1 MTVRAPRTG
10 ARRWL
15 LALAVSFI
23 VAGAVAPARA
33 GGPTAIVNH
42 SPVVYPNGGS
52 ALTLNLDQ
60 GPLGARNNAQAVG
73 LVQSAL
79 DLWNGVG
86 TSTLRLTA
94 GTPLPVDYTAA
105 NYGNVFQN
113 ISDGINPVLFDTD
126 GSIVDAILGAGQRDY
141 VLGFAGSSYYTG
153 GPQAGRFIEGRAV
166 INGYLSVPDTT
177 LTIVL
182 AHEFGHFFGLDH
194 AQLDDS
200 QGLAPAN
207 FVLMY
212 PIAHRTSMSLH
223 EDDAAA
229 VTSLYPAPS
238 AAATYGRLT
247 GTFTTAGG
255 TPVLGANLW
264 ARDTVSGKVY
274 SVVSDYLLQNTG
286 YFSLSLPAGNYTLN
300 AESVQASFNGG
311 SGVGPYADTGS
322 DVSFQ
327 APHPIAPVAF
337 GGGGSVIA
345 IAAGCVATATFRLDG
360 TGSVGGNCTGAAM
373 PGTGTVV
380 ANPYGAISVQGGSLN
395 GNTISALQNNAVIQL
410 GATAGAAG
418 SFAQIDFQGLDI
430 GAGRTLSIRAGAL
443 GQTVVL
449 RNTSAAGS
457 VIAGVLQA
465 LGGSGAVA
473 PVLHLHN
480 ASGITVAAGGSV
492 FAPSGLIS
500 DALGAS
506 WTTGAPVVNQGTLD
520 GGASLRV
527 LGARV
532 NGGGAFK
539 GNAVFIGTFG
549 NANNPV
555 NGAHFLANGL
565 QLWPSTG
572 NTVALT
578 LNHYGAAPQV
588 LNVQV
593 NGNASAAMPSAWPG
607 GVTSPTNNRPVL
619 QGGTRPPGTPLPGY
633 GGGSM
638 IVQATGTLSLVGG
651 VSNDFVFPGGVVLK
665 AGGNLDLKGVAV
677 TNGWTTSG
685 QSFQGIFLES
695 PNIVSTGGNLRVLT
709 SNLNWVNFSTM
720 PHAPVRAWTLVA
732 AADGS
737 ASYATADAV
746 APHLNTY
753 SVLTEAA
760 AAGQCYLCL
769 TNMSPVPMY

>member
-1 MTVRAPRTG
+1 M
-10 ARRWL
+10 RRR
-15 LALAVSFI
+15 S
-23 VAGAVAPARA
+23 
-33 GGPTAIVNH
+33 
-42 SPVVYPNGGS
+42 
-52 ALTLNLDQ
+52 
-60 GPLGARNNAQAVG
+60 G
-73 LVQSAL
+73 LVQNAL
-79 DLWNGVG
+79 GLWNGVG

-94 GTPLPVDYTAA
+94 GAPLPVDYTAA
-105 NYGNVFQN
+105 NYGNVFQS

-126 GSIVDAILGAGQRDY
+126 GSIIDSILGAGQRDY

-166 INGYLSVPDTT
+166 INGYLSVSDTT

-223 EDDAAA
+223 EDDAAT
-229 VTSLYPAPS
+229 VTSLYPAAS
-238 AAATYGRLT
+238 AAGTYGRLT

-274 SVVSDYLLQNTG
+274 SVVSDYLLQSTG
-286 YFSLSLPAGNYTLN
+286 YFSLFLPAGNYTLN

-337 GGGGSVIA
+337 GGGEGSVIT

-380 ANPYGAISVQGGSLN
+380 ANPYGAISVQGGTLN

-430 GAGRTLSIRAGAL
+430 GAGRTLTIRGGAP

-449 RNTSAAGS
+449 HNAGTAESA
-457 VIAGVLQA
+457 IAGELLAQ
-465 LGGSGAVA
+465 GGNGAAA
-473 PVLHLHN
+473 PVLYLHN
-480 ASGITVAAGGSV
+480 ASGVTVTAGGGV
-492 FAPSGLIS
+492 TAPSGLIV
-500 DALGAS
+500 DALGAN
-506 WTTGAPVVNQGTLD
+506 WTTGAPLVNQGTLD

-539 GNAVFIGTFG
+539 GNAIFIGTFG

-565 QLWPSTG
+565 QLWPATG

-588 LNVQV
+588 LNVLV
-593 NGNASAAMPSAWPG
+593 NGNASAAMPSAWPA
-607 GVTSPTNNRPVL
+607 GVTSPANNRPVL
-619 QGGTRPPGTPLPGY
+619 QGGSRPPGAPNPGY

-638 IVQATGTLSLVGG
+638 IVQATGALSLAGG
-651 VSNDFVFPGGVVLK
+651 ASNDFVFPGGVVLK
-665 AGGNLDLKGVAV
+665 AGGNLDVKGVAV

-695 PNIVSTGGNLRVLT
+695 PNIVSTGGNIRVLT

-732 AADGS
+732 AGNGS

-769 TNMSPVPMY
+769 TNMNPVPMY